1 MAAVEIVDVEH
12 IFMLEFQTAGVSGKF
27 ITFSAEYQAPGES
40 SYFHH
45 LHHHYELH
53 YVQRGTCT
61 LTSGGEELHV
71 EAGQFCIFAPN
82 RYHSIRETS
91 ADLQKMCIGF
101 ELPSFSA
108 DMDKRAAAILLPFSS
123 FSYYVGS
130 ADNISN
136 TLQKISD
143 TVPGPQSDFFIQEE
157 LRSLLSLLVL
167 ELAWFIGP
175 TSEDM
180 PDNKITLDLK
190 RNFIIDTFFNQNFH
204 LHDGDQILA
213 DQLYLSS
220 RQLNRILKSLYGKS
234 YQEKILEIRLEV
246 SLDLLRHSSK
256 SITEISELTGYNSP
270 ASFCYFIKKSTG
282 MTPGEIRKSAI
293 PKPV

>member
-1 MAAVEIVDVEH
+1 MEDIEYL
-12 IFMLEFQTAGVSGKF
+12 FMLEFQVAGITGKF
-27 ITFSAEYQAPGES
+27 ITFSAEYQAPDAS
-40 SYFHH
+40 SYY
-45 LHHHYELH
+45 HHHHHHFELH
-53 YVQRGTCT
+53 YVQEGTCV
-61 LTSGGEELHV
+61 LTSGGENLHV
-71 EAGQFCIFAPN
+71 ETGQFCIFAPN

-91 ADLQKMCIGF
+91 PNLKKMCLGF
-101 ELPSFSA
+101 ELPAFSA

-123 FSYYVGS
+123 FSYYTGS
-130 ADNISN
+130 ADNIKN

-143 TVPGPQSDFFIQEE
+143 TATGSQTDFFIQEE

-175 TSEDM
+175 TSQDM

-220 RQLNRILKSLYGKS
+220 RQLNRILKSIYGKS

-246 SLDLLRHSSK
+246 SLDLLKHSSK

-270 ASFCYFIKKSTG
+270 ASFCYFIKKATG
-282 MTPGEIRKSAI
+282 LTPGKIRRSAASQT
-293 PKPV
+293 